1 MDYSG
6 LVVALDAQVVGILER
21 QITDSLH
28 VHFGGFVD
36 GDRLAETQS
45 VSTISSLGYAYLLI
59 ESRYHRSVELLERIL
74 LAPDFAR
81 RHRRPSGCF
90 DLLGTNFDSVPDTA
104 FAIEASAPVVTEA
117 RRSADDEGAQAIAVA
132 LGELVQTAEPI
143 MMAGGFHTPNHR
155 WVLVAAQA
163 QMLYPE
169 LRVLPAVEAYLGE
182 GIDINADG
190 EYMERSTGV

>member
-1 MDYSG
+1 MKF
-6 LVVALDAQVVGILER
+6 LQFKLLDLKVG
-21 QITDSLH
+21 
-28 VHFGGFVD
+28 
-36 GDRLAETQS
+36 RLAS
-45 VSTISSLGYAYLLI
+45 IGHDPVDAL
-59 ESRYHRSVELLERIL
+59 SR
-74 LAPDFAR
+74 
-81 RHRRPSGCF
+81 
-90 DLLGTNFDSVPDTA
+90 
-104 FAIEASAPVVTEA
+104 
-117 RRSADDEGAQAIAVA
+117 DDEGAQAIAVA